1 MPQPIARPAH
11 SELLI
16 KKSRFIGCV
25 QPMHDRA
32 SAQAVVDALRQTH
45 PGAAHVCWALLAGG
59 QSAAVDDG
67 EPSGTAGRPM
77 LEVLRHHD
85 LEGADVGAIQGRLG
99 ARFGQYVGVEGE
111 IGLGV
116 LKDNLSVGGVD
127 GEAKM
132 NYSAAAYAVGFLPV
146 GEKADLYVRGGYGTT
161 KGSVTVPGEFNR
173 VSGESWNY
181 GAGGQYLFDGKNG
194 VRADYTRHD
203 FTDGGGKA
211 DVYSVGY
218 VHKF

>member
-1 MPQPIARPAH
+1 
-11 SELLI
+11 
-16 KKSRFIGCV
+16 
-25 QPMHDRA
+25 
-32 SAQAVVDALRQTH
+32 
-45 PGAAHVCWALLAGG
+45 
-59 QSAAVDDG
+59 
-67 EPSGTAGRPM
+67 
-77 LEVLRHHD
+77 
-85 LEGADVGAIQGRLG
+85 
-99 ARFGQYVGVEGE
+99 
-111 IGLGV
+111 
-116 LKDNLSVGGVD
+116 
-127 GEAKM
+127 M

>member
-1 MPQPIARPAH
+1 MKTLIIAAASAATVAAFAPA
-11 SELLI
+11 
-16 KKSRFIGCV
+16 V
-25 QPMHDRA
+25 A
-32 SAQAVVDALRQTH
+32 SAQVSNVT
-45 PGAAHVCWALLAGG
+45 GYGSVGY
-59 QSAAVDDG
+59 S
-67 EPSGTAGRPM
+67 
-77 LEVLRHHD
+77 HHD

-146 GEKADLYVRGGYGTT
+146 GEKADLYV
-161 KGSVTVPGEFNR
+161 
-173 VSGESWNY
+173 SGESWNY

>member
-1 MPQPIARPAH
+1 MKTLIIAAASAATVAAFAPA
-11 SELLI
+11 
-16 KKSRFIGCV
+16 V
-25 QPMHDRA
+25 A
-32 SAQAVVDALRQTH
+32 SAQVSNVT
-45 PGAAHVCWALLAGG
+45 GYGSVGY
-59 QSAAVDDG
+59 S
-67 EPSGTAGRPM
+67 
-77 LEVLRHHD
+77 HHD

-111 IGLGV
+111 LGLGV

-127 GEAKM
+127 GKAKM

-146 GEKADLYVRGGYGTT
+146 GEKADLYVRGGYGKT
-161 KGSVTVPGEFNR
+161 KGSVTVPGAFER